1 METQIKKLKINAKN
15 IHSYLVE
22 SNRTLKK
29 YRKDRKKFDLRQ
41 TNIQKQKTKESKI
54 ESKQPSIFKKIGKS
68 VGGSMKA
75 KTGIFGAI
83 GDILNFVGNIF
94 LANAVENI
102 ENISGILSQRGISF
116 TSIFGTI
123 SKFVET
129 IANWGTNLL
138 KMAVRLPGENELNK
152 ITSTDPS
159 TSDTSGT
166 TQINNGEPTTNN
178 LNLDSNDNNSTSSN
192 SFTSSNAM
200 LSDNLI
206 NTFKNLETFDGDMSR
221 LFTSDF
227 SSSIDM
233 SSDPLS
239 NLFIP
244 PEGTDFS
251 SLYNSDLDGESVD
264 QLMIMTQKIIVED

>member
-75 KTGIFGAI
+75 NTGIFGAI

-102 ENISGILSQRGISF
+102 DNIAGILSKRGISF

-129 IANWGTNLL
+129 ISNWGTNLL
-138 KMAVRLPGENELNK
+138 KMAVKLPSEQEFNQ
-152 ITSTDPS
+152 IISTDTS

-166 TQINNGEPTTNN
+166 TQINNGETTTNN
-178 LNLDSNDNNSTSSN
+178 QSNDTNTSTSSTP
-192 SFTSSNAM
+192 FTSSNQI

-239 NLFIP
+239 NFFIP
-244 PEGTDFS
+244 SEGTDLS

-264 QLMIMTQKIIVED
+264 QLMIMTQKIFVED